1 MEQKQMMV
9 RGVRGAI
16 SVTKDDPEEIL
27 EATRRL
33 LLTIVQQNGIETEDL
48 ASVWLTTT
56 PDLTSVFPAV
66 AARQIG
72 WTEVPL
78 ICAHEMTVEGAMPLV
93 VRVMMH
99 WNTTKSQKEINH
111 IYLGETV
118 KLRPDK
124 MHVPP
129 IKDSD
134 MTTYL
139 LDKGLIQVMPVDKLS
154 KDHIFN
160 GTSMTVSQNSG
171 LEWDD

>member
-1 MEQKQMMV
+1 METKQMMV

-16 SVTKDDPEEIL
+16 SVSQDKTEEVL

-33 LLTIVQQNGIETEDL
+33 LLTIVEQNNIKSEDL

-56 PDLTSVFPAV
+56 TDIQSCFPAL

-72 WTEVPL
+72 WVDVPL
-78 ICAHEMTVEGAMPLV
+78 ICANEMKVNQSMPLV

-99 WNTTKSQKEINH
+99 WNTTKSQGEIKH

-124 MHVPP
+124 VHVPA
-129 IKDSD
+129 ISD
-134 MTTYL
+134 EKIERYMREN
-139 LDKGLIQVMPVDKLS
+139 GLAA
-154 KDHIFN
+154 
-160 GTSMTVSQNSG
+160 
-171 LEWDD
+171 

>member
-1 MEQKQMMV
+1 MGTKQMMV

-16 SVTKDDPEEIL
+16 SVTQDEVDEVL
-27 EATRRL
+27 AATRRL
-33 LLTIVQQNGIETEDL
+33 LLTIVEQNGINSEDL

-56 PDLTSVFPAV
+56 PDITSCFPAI

-72 WTEVPL
+72 WVDVPL
-78 ICAHEMTVEGAMPLV
+78 ICAHEMSVKGGMPLV

-124 MHVPP
+124 VHVPA
-129 IKDSD
+129 ISD
-134 MTTYL
+134 EEIANYMLKNGLSTT
-139 LDKGLIQVMPVDKLS
+139 I
-154 KDHIFN
+154 
-160 GTSMTVSQNSG
+160 
-171 LEWDD
+171 

>member
-1 MEQKQMMV
+1 MADQQMMV

-16 SVTKDDPEEIL
+16 SVSKDEVDDIL

-33 LLTIVQQNGIETEDL
+33 LLTIVDQNGIDPKDL

-56 PDLTSVFPAV
+56 PDIVSCFPAI

-72 WTEVPL
+72 WVDVPL
-78 ICAHEMTVEGAMPLV
+78 ICAHEMSVDGAMPLV

-99 WNTTKSQKEINH
+99 WNTTKSQQEINH

-124 MHVPP
+124 VHVPP
-129 IKDSD
+129 INDQQVTS
-134 MTTYL
+134 YL

-154 KDHIFN
+154 PDHIF
-160 GTSMTVSQNSG
+160 SG
-171 LEWDD
+171 SSVRIESRNDSEWDD